1 MGKLPYIFIIFLYP
15 RHGLTQ
21 SIILVVYSCL
31 MGIINCCWVR
41 YHRRIYRYL
50 TGFSQ
55 ISFIVLS
62 VLMLCRSCGFDVNLV
77 VDYFLVVIFAMF
89 LLCTF
94 GQVLVNWKFCRRLL
108 SYFLHKYFCT
118 K

>member
-31 MGIINCCWVR
+31 MGVINCCWLS

-62 VLMLCRSCGFDVNLV
+62 ILTLCLSCGFDVSLV
-77 VDYFLVVIFAMF
+77 ADYFLVGIFGMF
-89 LLCTF
+89 LLLTL
-94 GQVLVNWKFCRRLL
+94 GQVLVNWNFCRSLL
-108 SYFLHKYFCT
+108 SYFFQKYFSA